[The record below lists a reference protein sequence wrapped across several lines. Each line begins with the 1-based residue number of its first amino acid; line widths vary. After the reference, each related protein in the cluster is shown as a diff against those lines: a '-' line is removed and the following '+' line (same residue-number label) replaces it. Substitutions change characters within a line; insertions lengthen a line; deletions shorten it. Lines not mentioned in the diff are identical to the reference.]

1 MAAQPAG
8 APISQPLVDSDVP
21 VDGVAV
27 VVDQADGNSL
37 FAEFGTGVP
46 GSLVCKVDTTNSS

>member
-8 APISQPLVDSDVP
+8 APISQPLVDT
-21 VDGVAV
+21 V

-37 FAEFGTGVP
+37 LAEFGAVVP
-46 GSLVCKVDTTNSS
+46 GSLVCKVDNTNSS